1 MVLQISLHFNSNLLK
16 NSTAIENSSYAK
28 QSGGGGKKNLL
39 AIFTKSEKM
48 SLAHRFGT
56 SLTLAENSS

>member
-16 NSTAIENSSYAK
+16 NSTAIENSNYEK
-28 QSGGGGKKNLL
+28 QSGGKKKKLL
-39 AIFTKSEKM
+39 AIFTKLERM

-56 SLTLAENSS
+56 SLTLAENFS